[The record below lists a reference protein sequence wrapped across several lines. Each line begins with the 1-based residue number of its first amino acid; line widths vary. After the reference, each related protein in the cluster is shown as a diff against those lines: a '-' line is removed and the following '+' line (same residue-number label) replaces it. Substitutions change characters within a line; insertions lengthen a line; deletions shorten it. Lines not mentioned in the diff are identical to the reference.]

1 MHNPLIV
8 ALDVPGR
15 DQAIRLVEK
24 LAPVVGLFKIGSEL
38 FTSEGPSIV
47 KEVLS
52 SGSKVF
58 LDLKY
63 HDIPATVSKAVAVAT
78 RLGVSMITIH
88 TSGGSKMMREA
99 ESSAIATANQNKI
112 QPPIVLGVTV
122 LTSMASEDL
131 DEIGINSTPQN
142 QVLRLARLAVSSGL
156 RGLVCSPLEL
166 EMLRSKLH
174 ITLVTPGI
182 RSDDDSKND
191 QKRTMTPQE
200 AIRAGANYIVVGRPI
215 CAAPDPRSAVERILD
230 SVR

>member
-15 DQAIRLVEK
+15 EQAIRLVEK

-63 HDIPATVSKAVAVAT
+63 YDIPATVSNAVAAAT
-78 RLGVSMITIH
+78 RLGVSMLTIH
-88 TSGGSKMMREA
+88 TSGGSKMMKEA
-99 ESSAIATANQNKI
+99 EASAIATANQKNI

-122 LTSMASEDL
+122 LTSMAAEDL
-131 DEIGINSTPQN
+131 DEIGINSTPQR
-142 QVLRLARLAVSSGL
+142 QVLRLAKLAVNSGL

-166 EMLRSKLH
+166 EMLRYEFQ

-182 RSDDDSKND
+182 RSADDSKND
-191 QKRTMTPQE
+191 QKRTMTAQE

-215 CAAPDPRSAVERILD
+215 CAAPDPRSAAERILD
-230 SVR
+230 SIR